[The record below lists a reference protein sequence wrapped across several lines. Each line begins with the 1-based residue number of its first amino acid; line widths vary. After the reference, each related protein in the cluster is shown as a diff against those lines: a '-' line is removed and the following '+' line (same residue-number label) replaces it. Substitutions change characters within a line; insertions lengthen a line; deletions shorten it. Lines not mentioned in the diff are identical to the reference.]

1 MSKIT
6 SSNGAVVTQTYSSN
20 KNKKAMTIDRSS
32 ASTASNDSSS
42 DPLESDFSEGSCE
55 DEDLKGKTRTK
66 SGGKRTYT
74 LDDFQIIKTIGKS
87 DTNIHFNWF

>member
-6 SSNGAVVTQTYSSN
+6 SSNGGVVSPNYSSN

-55 DEDLKGKTRTK
+55 DDDLKGKSTRTK
-66 SGGKRTYT
+66 SSGKRTFT

-87 DTNIHFNWF
+87 NFLSLF

>member
-6 SSNGAVVTQTYSSN
+6 SSNGGVVTSNYISSN

-55 DEDLKGKTRTK
+55 DEDLKGKSRIK

-74 LDDFQIIKTIGKS
+74 LDDFQLIKTIGKS
-87 DTNIHFNWF
+87 KFYY